1 MLKFKRDWLWE
12 LKIIALVIIIIM
24 FSIGVIAIVSM
35 SINDTFAYVMRTIY
49 EEFSRTAIGMLGFGP
64 VCSLLTICPLQ
75 SKGKSNLSIAHLPYS
90 KKQLFF
96 KGVKSWIKFYPII
109 VIINMVILVVISPYL
124 ESKGFKFALELVIN
138 TQIIHLVA
146 IAVMQIQ
153 AISAIIFYFANKKK
167 LYVLIPSYI
176 LMNMLVITF
185 CVLVIRFLN
194 IYTARNIM
202 WMLIL
207 ALSLMIPSIILFMKS
222 WRNIEK
228 VS

>member
-1 MLKFKRDWLWE
+1 MLKLKRDWLWE

-35 SINDTFAYVMRTIY
+35 SINDTFAYVMRTMY

-64 VCSLLTICPLQ
+64 ACSLLTICPLQ

-96 KGVKSWIKFYPII
+96 RGVKSWSKFYPII
-109 VIINMVILVVISPYL
+109 FIINMVILVAISPYL
-124 ESKGFKFALELVIN
+124 ESKGFQFALELVIN
-138 TQIIHLVA
+138 TQIIHLVT

-153 AISAIIFYFANKKK
+153 AISAIIFYFANKVK

-176 LMNMLVITF
+176 FMNIVVVTA

-194 IYTARNIM
+194 IDTAINTT
-202 WMLIL
+202 WMLVL
-207 ALSLMIPSIILFMKS
+207 ALSIAIPSIILFIKS
-222 WRNIEK
+222 WSNIEK